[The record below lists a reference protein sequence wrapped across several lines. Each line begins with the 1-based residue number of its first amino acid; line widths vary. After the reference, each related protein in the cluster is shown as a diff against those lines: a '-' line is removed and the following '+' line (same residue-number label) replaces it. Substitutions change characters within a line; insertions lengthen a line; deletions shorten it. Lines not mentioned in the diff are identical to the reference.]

1 MIIYQWNKLSFKG
14 GIDTQYTLP
23 RGTVED
29 VKREVKYMIDT
40 LGYQGGY
47 ILEPSHNFQPD
58 TPVENIIAMYEIGRN
73 YKYGEE

>member
-1 MIIYQWNKLSFKG
+1 
-14 GIDTQYTLP
+14 
-23 RGTVED
+23 
-29 VKREVKYMIDT
+29 MIDT